1 MILLHQEPVSGIKW
15 DECPHAGNLMARKP
29 ALSTETLTALG
40 AEKLAELVFDE
51 AQGNAGFK
59 RRVNAA
65 LAGKSGPVAIAKL
78 IDRRLSGLERARS
91 FVDWEKARAFR
102 EDLQGLCDSITK
114 ELAPADPTLGAAR
127 LLRFI
132 ATHDQVFQRVDDSSG
147 RLQDVYWQ
155 AIEAMG
161 TVAERIPASD
171 LPADIMSAL
180 GDTDHGYLKSV
191 SERVIPHLSTE
202 MLARWDA
209 DLVERIA
216 ERDAAEAEQRV
227 SGRWFLSMTGQWRE
241 IRQLIAACGGD
252 LDVLIT
258 IEREKPESNQDTLGI
273 AARLLEHG
281 RAEEALDWA
290 RRGGPKAHIARHG
303 LYDGDD
309 EDYVEHS
316 PAVRQASVEARIL
329 VALGRKDEAA
339 SIRWARFRETL
350 APNLLRE
357 HLKALPDF
365 EDMEAEEQAM
375 LHALSHP
382 DTIAPLHFFLT
393 WPRRDLAAKLI
404 VERYADWSGQDWHIL
419 PKIADLL
426 RHEHPLAASVLYRAL
441 LDDILGRARSKAYGH
456 GAKYLAQLDLLAAE
470 ADADPARPEGYT
482 PHPEWREK
490 LRADH
495 GRKSAFWVRAG
506 ETLPPSRAEL
516 TRAGRRPLW
525 VIGDF

>member
-1 MILLHQEPVSGIKW
+1 MRQHHQRA
-15 DECPHAGNLMARKP
+15 CPG
-29 ALSTETLTALG
+29 
-40 AEKLAELVFDE
+40 
-51 AQGNAGFK
+51 
-59 RRVNAA
+59 
-65 LAGKSGPVAIAKL
+65 GPNPG
-78 IDRRLSGLERARS
+78 S
-91 FVDWEKARAFR
+91 
-102 EDLQGLCDSITK
+102 
-114 ELAPADPTLGAAR
+114 AR

-241 IRQLIAACGGD
+241 IRQLIAACGDD

-290 RRGGPKAHIARHG
+290 RRGGAKAI
-303 LYDGDD
+303 
-309 EDYVEHS
+309 
-316 PAVRQASVEARIL
+316 
-329 VALGRKDEAA
+329 
-339 SIRWARFRETL
+339 
-350 APNLLRE
+350 
-357 HLKALPDF
+357 
-365 EDMEAEEQAM
+365 
-375 LHALSHP
+375 
-382 DTIAPLHFFLT
+382 
-393 WPRRDLAAKLI
+393 
-404 VERYADWSGQDWHIL
+404 
-419 PKIADLL
+419 
-426 RHEHPLAASVLYRAL
+426 
-441 LDDILGRARSKAYGH
+441 
-456 GAKYLAQLDLLAAE
+456 
-470 ADADPARPEGYT
+470 
-482 PHPEWREK
+482 
-490 LRADH
+490 
-495 GRKSAFWVRAG
+495 
-506 ETLPPSRAEL
+506 
-516 TRAGRRPLW
+516 
-525 VIGDF
+525 